1 MADVTIERLTITID
15 LDGDGA
21 EAHFGRLFQRHVQRW
36 WQAECQRKS
45 DRRFAE
51 QERLLPDSAPGG
63 GGGS

>member
-21 EAHFGRLFQRHVQRW
+21 EAHFARLFECHVERW
-36 WQAECQRKS
+36 WQAECRRKA

-51 QERLLPDSAPGG
+51 RERLLPDSAPGG
-63 GGGS
+63 AG